1 VIYLSSTHALNV
13 LFEQLNYKRNLIILS
28 ELTCD
33 RHLSISVIPERKIK
47 EREKKVFICLSKETT
62 ILGPARRTNKMTELK

>member
-1 VIYLSSTHALNV
+1 M
-13 LFEQLNYKRNLIILS
+13 LIILS

-47 EREKKVFICLSKETT
+47 EREKRVFICLSKETT
-62 ILGPARRTNKMTELK
+62 ILGPVRRTNKMTELK